1 MRVFVAILC
10 ALAVCFGQYFTGSG
24 LRPALAFP
32 SYLALGVAGLL
43 SVPLAWNRAFALPRW
58 DCVAFAGAFVLW
70 AFFREV
76 TSPEPWMAGAFFR
89 LTLGCWVMYL
99 IVASALATPAARVWF
114 LVVLMG
120 VGLVQAGLGA
130 AQFGGVLGR
139 CPQGWF
145 SEFHRSYL
153 DGSLLQAGQ
162 IMRRASGLY
171 QNANH
176 LAWFLNAV
184 GLFGIAMAC
193 LGRGRAWQKVV
204 YAYVG
209 VACSAAGLL
218 CLSRGGILGWV
229 AGSLVILVL
238 AIVAIFVSGTGRRW
252 TLTALLVAAVVIP
265 AVTLSLFASQ
275 SIEVQTRMNVLFA
288 DAYRPEIWKTSLR
301 HLQVNPLSG
310 TGAGTFV
317 EFSRRFRDGA
327 STYDDYQA
335 HNDWLQVAGEYG
347 VVGFSLL
354 LLALVVHLHAGWQGY
369 VSALKARLAVG
380 SLPQSNSAA
389 LLMGAMAVAVT
400 FAVHSLVDFNLQVV
414 PNALLAA
421 VVAGILA
428 GSRPDYVAGVAR
440 QAPKSGR
447 IAYSVLVGVSA
458 LGLLTAVWISRGE
471 LWALMAENDLLA
483 GRQGEADRSAA
494 LALKSAP
501 DNPWV
506 QAVGG
511 RVAAAGAGA
520 LSGSDRAEEKRIETE
535 HFLEAVAIS
544 SGDRVLRSALVSAL
558 MVEGKWGL
566 ARTEVIRSI
575 EMDPLRATGWEQLG
589 MIAQLEGNLPMAVRY
604 YGVASSLTGS
614 SVDWKKLKVLQ
625 DRVRA
630 RAAEAR

>member
-1 MRVFVAILC
+1 M
-10 ALAVCFGQYFTGSG
+10 
-24 LRPALAFP
+24 RPALALP
-32 SYLALGVAGLL
+32 GYAVLGLAGLL
-43 SVPLAWNRAFALPRW
+43 SLVVIWGRGFALPRW
-58 DCVAFAGAFVLW
+58 ESVALAGSFVFW
-70 AFFREV
+70 AFFRQW

-99 IVASALATPAARVWF
+99 IVASALATPAARIWF

-120 VGLVQAGLGA
+120 IGLVQAGLGA

-139 CPQGWF
+139 CPQGWY

-184 GLFGIAMAC
+184 GLFGIALAC

-218 CLSRGGILGWV
+218 CFSRGGILGWV
-229 AGSLVILVL
+229 AGLLMTVAL
-238 AIVAIFVSGTGRRW
+238 AITAIFVSGTGRRW
-252 TLTALLVAAVVIP
+252 ALAAVLVAAVVLP
-265 AVTLSLFASQ
+265 SVTLSLFASQ

-327 STYDDYQA
+327 ATYDDYQA

-347 VVGFSLL
+347 VIGFSLL
-354 LLALVVHLHAGWQGY
+354 LLAVVMHLQAGWKGY
-369 VSALKARLAVG
+369 LSALKARLAVG

-389 LLMGAMAVAVT
+389 LLMGAMAVAMT

-421 VVAGILA
+421 AVAGILA

-447 IAYSVLVGVSA
+447 IVYSVLVGVSA
-458 LGLLTAVWISRGE
+458 LGLLTAVWTSRGE

-483 GRQGEADRSAA
+483 GRQGEADRNAA

-506 QAVGG
+506 QSIGG
-511 RVAAAGAGA
+511 RVAAVGAGA
-520 LSGSDRAEEKRIETE
+520 LSESDRAEEQRIATE
-535 HFLEAVAIS
+535 HFQKAVAIS
-544 SGDRVLRSALVSAL
+544 SGDRVMRSALVSAL
-558 MVEGKWGL
+558 MVEGEWDL
-566 ARTEVIRSI
+566 ARAKVIGSI

-589 MIAQLEGNLPMAVRY
+589 MISQLEGDLPLAVRY

-614 SVDWKKLKVLQ
+614 SIEWKKLKELQ
-625 DRVRA
+625 DKVRA
-630 RAAEAR
+630 RALEAR

>member
-10 ALAVCFGQYFTGSG
+10 ALAVCLGQYFTGAG

-32 SYLALGVAGLL
+32 SYAVLGIAGLL
-43 SVPLAWNRAFALPRW
+43 SVPLAWNRAFVLPRW
-58 DCVAFAGAFVLW
+58 DCLAWAGAFVLW

-89 LTLGCWVMYL
+89 LTLGCWLVYL
-99 IVASALATPAARVWF
+99 VVASALATPTSRIWF
-114 LVVLMG
+114 LVILMG
-120 VGLVQAGLGA
+120 MGIVQAGLAA
-130 AQFGGVLGR
+130 AQFGGLLGR
-139 CPQGWF
+139 SPQGWF

-153 DGSLLQAGQ
+153 DGSLLPAGRL
-162 IMRRASGLY
+162 MRRASGLY
-171 QNANH
+171 LNANH

-229 AGSLVILVL
+229 AGSLVMVAL
-238 AIVAIFVSGTGRRW
+238 AIIAIFVSGTGRRW
-252 TLTALLVAAVVIP
+252 VLTALLAAAVVLP
-265 AVTLSLFASQ
+265 AVMLGAFASQ

-301 HLQVNPLSG
+301 HLQVNPIFG

-327 STYDDYQA
+327 AIYDDYQA

-347 VVGFSLL
+347 LVGFSLL
-354 LLALVVHLHAGWQGY
+354 LLAVIVHLHAGWQGY
-369 VSALKARLAVG
+369 LAALETRLAVG

-389 LLMGAMAVAVT
+389 LLMGAMAVTAT

-421 VVAGILA
+421 AVAGILA
-428 GSRPDYVAGVAR
+428 GSRPEYVAGTAR
-440 QAPKSGR
+440 QAPRAGR
-447 IAYSVLVGVSA
+447 IVYSA
-458 LGLLTAVWISRGE
+458 LAGLSALALLIDVWGSRGE
-471 LWALMAENDLLA
+471 VWALQAENDLLA
-483 GRQGEADRSAA
+483 GRQSSADGNA
-494 LALKSAP
+494 LRAVHV
-501 DNPWV
+501 NPGNSWV
-506 QAVGG
+506 HLIAG

-520 LSGSDRAEEKRIETE
+520 LSTGDRAEEKRIATG
-535 HFLEAVAIS
+535 HFREAVAIS
-544 SGDRVLRSALVSAL
+544 PGDRVLETALVSGWMA
-558 MVEGKWGL
+558 EGKWSS
-566 ARTEVIRSI
+566 ARVAAVRSVQ
-575 EMDPLRATGWEQLG
+575 MDLLRADGWQQLG
-589 MIAQLEGNLPMAVRY
+589 VLAQWEGDLPTAVRY
-604 YGVASSLTGS
+604 YTVASSLAGS
-614 SVDWKKLKVLQ
+614 SIEWKKLKELQ
-625 DRVRA
+625 DKVRA
-630 RAAEAR
+630 QTVDPR